1 MLKIFSETLVI
12 LVTSNCELFQG
23 KIEKLGCSVAQN
35 GNWQEQ
41 RLTVAHIF
49 EIA

>member
-23 KIEKLGCSVAQN
+23 KIENLVVVLHKMVTGKN
-35 GNWQEQ
+35 KD
-41 RLTVAHIF
+41 
-49 EIA
+49 